1 MAMEFGPGSLSV
13 PADKAANRVYLDLM
27 SEVEAP
33 FCPRHGGAW
42 GEDVMCF
49 ECVDV
54 NGDARPD
61 PEPTHQVRLSLR
73 EDEAVELATLLLN
86 AATKLRAERLARQ
99 DDLDAAYAAREVVE
113 DMPAPVAPVAPVQP
127 VQRRLSPCYCDSV
140 YHSGGC

>member
-42 GEDVMCF
+42 GEDVTCF

-61 PEPTHQVRLSLR
+61 PEPTHQVRLCLR

-99 DDLDAAYAAREVVE
+99 DDLDAAYAAREAVE
-113 DMPAPVAPVAPVQP
+113 DMPAPVAPVQP
-127 VQRRLSPCYCDSV
+127 VQRKLSPCYCDSV

>member
-42 GEDVMCF
+42 GEDVTCF

-86 AATKLRAERLARQ
+86 AATKLRGERLEQEDR
-99 DDLDAAYAAREVVE
+99 AREREVIEDFPATVE
-113 DMPAPVAPVAPVQP
+113 AA
-127 VQRRLSPCYCDSV
+127 QRVLRPCYCDSA
-140 YHSGGC
+140 YHPQGC

>member
-42 GEDVMCF
+42 GEDVTCF

-86 AATKLRAERLARQ
+86 AATKLRGERLERE
-99 DDLDAAYAAREVVE
+99 DRAREREVIE
-113 DMPAPVAPVAPVQP
+113 DFPATVAPVQR
-127 VQRRLSPCYCDSV
+127 VLRPCYCDSA
-140 YHSGGC
+140 YHKDGC